1 MDTRQTIITL
11 LRDTQREGIEN
22 AIAFLDANGFFD
34 YPASTRYQNREKG
47 GLSNHSLLVYQFAM
61 KLRNDAI
68 VQNPEIEALLPTD
81 SVTIT
86 ALLHDTCKIFNYE
99 QTGTSAY
106 GQPIFSHCY
115 RFPAGHGEKSVFALL
130 RTGLQLTD
138 NEILAIRWH
147 MGKHE
152 LCENIE
158 SQENKEFHRALKLTP
173 LCKLIQQADVQATKY
188 NLETGK
194 ITLN

>member
-11 LRDTQREGIEN
+11 LRDTQRKGIEN
-22 AIAFLDANGFFD
+22 AITFLDANGFFD

-61 KLRNDAI
+61 KLRNEAI
-68 VQNPEIEALLPTD
+68 AQNPKNEALLPAD
-81 SVTIT
+81 SVTIA
-86 ALLHDTCKIFNYE
+86 ALLHDTCKVFNYE
-99 QTGTSAY
+99 QTGTTFD
-106 GQPIFSHCY
+106 GQHIFSHCY
-115 RFPAGHGEKSVFALL
+115 GFPTGHGEKSVFALL
-130 RTGLQLTD
+130 RAGLQLTD

-158 SQENKEFHRALKLTP
+158 SQENKEFRQALRLTP
-173 LCKLIQQADVQATKY
+173 LCKLIQQADVEATKY

-194 ITLN
+194 ISLK

>member
-22 AIAFLDANGFFD
+22 TIAFLDANGFFD

-61 KLRNDAI
+61 KHRNDAI
-68 VQNPEIEALLPTD
+68 TQNPEIEALLPAD
-81 SVTIT
+81 SVTIA
-86 ALLHDTCKIFNYE
+86 ALLHDTCKIYNYE
-99 QTGTSAY
+99 QTGTSAD

-115 RFPAGHGEKSVFALL
+115 SFPAGHGEKSVFALL
-130 RTGLQLTD
+130 RTGLQLTN

-147 MGKHE
+147 MGPYE
-152 LCENIE
+152 LPERDT
-158 SQENKEFHRALKLTP
+158 SQERKEYNIAMKRTP
-173 LCKLIQQADVQATKY
+173 LCDLIQRADKEATKE
-188 NLETGK
+188 NLGK
-194 ITLN
+194 I

>member
-1 MDTRQTIITL
+1 M

-22 AIAFLDANGFFD
+22 AIAFLENNGFFD
-34 YPASTRYQNREKG
+34 YPASTRYQNRETG
-47 GLSNHSLLVYQFAM
+47 GLANHSLSVYRFAM
-61 KLRNDAI
+61 KLRNEAI
-68 VQNPEIEALLPTD
+68 VQNPETEALLPTD
-81 SVTIT
+81 SVTIA
-86 ALLHDTCKIFNYE
+86 ALLHDTCKVFNYAKN
-99 QTGTSAY
+99 TTDGT
-106 GQPIFSHCY
+106 FHHNY
-115 RFPAGHGEKSVFALL
+115 RFPVGHGEKSVIALL
-130 RTGLQLTD
+130 RCGLQLTD
-138 NEILAIRWH
+138 EEIMAIRWH

-173 LCKLIQQADVQATKY
+173 LCRLIQQADVEATKY